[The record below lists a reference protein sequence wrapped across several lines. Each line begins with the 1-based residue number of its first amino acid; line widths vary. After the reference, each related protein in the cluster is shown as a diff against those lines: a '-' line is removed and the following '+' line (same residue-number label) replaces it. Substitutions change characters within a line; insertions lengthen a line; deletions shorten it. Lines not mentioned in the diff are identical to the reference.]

1 MTNDVL
7 EAGVVLH
14 VAACTGMHHGVV
26 RYGCSSLLIAAYS
39 CILARILLIVVVPST
54 RLVRKV
60 LRSLVFVRAAILFPL
75 LLVFVP
81 SISGYMRCPYVLK
94 TSDDLVDVG

>member
-1 MTNDVL
+1 
-7 EAGVVLH
+7 
-14 VAACTGMHHGVV
+14 
-26 RYGCSSLLIAAYS
+26 
-39 CILARILLIVVVPST
+39 
-54 RLVRKV
+54 